1 MAILLPGGAGFIG
14 SHTAV
19 ELLNKGREI
28 VIIDNFSNST
38 PKALEAIKKIT
49 GKDFKFYEIDYLDR
63 EKLENYANE
72 LGIEDNVIFTG
83 KVAWEDIPYYYH
95 VSDIFATASTSE
107 TQGLTVVEAMAANL
121 PAVCIDDEAFQG
133 TIVDQLN
140 GFIFKDEKEYCD
152 LILKLNKSVKEREKI
167 GNQGRIQA
175 QHLSSSQYAENVL
188 VVYNIAIKNKNKY
201 RYGIF
206 SKAIDKIKEIKNDSS
221 TKQ

>member
-1 MAILLPGGAGFIG
+1 MG
-14 SHTAV
+14 
-19 ELLNKGREI
+19 
-28 VIIDNFSNST
+28 
-38 PKALEAIKKIT
+38 
-49 GKDFKFYEIDYLDR
+49 
-63 EKLENYANE
+63 
-72 LGIEDNVIFTG
+72 
-83 KVAWEDIPYYYH
+83 W
-95 VSDIFATASTSE
+95 
-107 TQGLTVVEAMAANL
+107 
-121 PAVCIDDEAFQG
+121 
-133 TIVDQLN
+133 
-140 GFIFKDEKEYCD
+140 KDEKEYCD

>member
-1 MAILLPGGAGFIG
+1 M
-14 SHTAV
+14 
-19 ELLNKGREI
+19 I
-28 VIIDNFSNST
+28 VGDG
-38 PKALEAIKKIT
+38 P
-49 GKDFKFYEIDYLDR
+49 DR

>member
-1 MAILLPGGAGFIG
+1 MSSLKKSLHITKKDTVVIF
-14 SHTAV
+14 V
-19 ELLNKGREI
+19 GRLAQEKNI
-28 VIIDNFSNST
+28 EFLIKNH
-38 PKALEAIKKIT
+38 KKIIRNKPNIKLMIV
-49 GKDFKFYEIDYLDR
+49 GDGPDR

-72 LGIEDNVIFTG
+72 LGIGDNVIFTG